1 MGKAEARRRGGRLS
15 GRGGELHSGVVQA
28 TEGVVQETTR
38 GMRRG
43 SLRAAPPKGLGRGP
57 SWQFDSIRAGL
68 AVACDM
74 GTLLGLWLLVGL
86 DEEWLSP

>member
-1 MGKAEARRRGGRLS
+1 
-15 GRGGELHSGVVQA
+15 
-28 TEGVVQETTR
+28 
-38 GMRRG
+38 MRRG

-57 SWQFDSIRAGL
+57 SWQFDSIRVGL

-74 GTLLGLWLLVGL
+74 GTLLGLWLFVGL